1 MLKEYLALETH
12 QMDYRSWY
20 DSAWNHVRAMAAAG
34 DRSTMLMFCQVFL
47 YDANEENALAMEI
60 LWGMQNGKYP
70 LNTPQEEALFLYYQ
84 KKLNLIAPEHRSI
97 VARLAGLYRQEPENL
112 ILLLLLI
119 REDDSYRVSLA
130 KQLFA
135 MERFTDGLHESVL

>member
-1 MLKEYLALETH
+1 M
-12 QMDYRSWY
+12 
-20 DSAWNHVRAMAAAG
+20 
-34 DRSTMLMFCQVFL
+34 
-47 YDANEENALAMEI
+47 AMEI

-119 REDDSYRVSLA
+119 REDDSYRDFPGQAAVCHGADLPGWAARVRSCIW
-130 KQLFA
+130 K
-135 MERFTDGLHESVL
+135 RIRS